1 MTEKGKGSFG
11 YLKKQAI
18 RQGLFALGNV
28 AICAIIFLV
37 GFFWLTEYSTIFTVM
52 AVLGMLPAAKFI
64 VSMILFMKAEK
75 FTCPE
80 DIYKEALMITGDK
93 KDELLCGF
101 DFYLTSEKHNFPL
114 CVVLVQKGVLIA
126 LTQDKKCDC
135 NKAEEHIMEYMRKN
149 SISGITVKVFSEKS
163 KFFDRFGQL
172 CNNDIQTTNNEMSA
186 YHLIQNLSL

>member
-1 MTEKGKGSFG
+1 M
-11 YLKKQAI
+11 
-18 RQGLFALGNV
+18 
-28 AICAIIFLV
+28 
-37 GFFWLTEYSTIFTVM
+37 
-52 AVLGMLPAAKFI
+52 
-64 VSMILFMKAEK
+64 
-75 FTCPE
+75 
-80 DIYKEALMITGDK
+80 
-93 KDELLCGF
+93 
-101 DFYLTSEKHNFPL
+101 TSEKHNFPL